1 VPVSFKF
8 DDSEL
13 EKCPALPAGHYAY
26 STMGLNWSTDNR
38 KQLLLETNLI
48 AGGFYNGSQVSASV
62 GLRYRAQPWGNFA
75 LRFQYNLLD
84 FPDPFCDLEFFN
96 ITPRIEIFFNRNLN
110 WTTFVQY
117 NTQADNFNINS
128 RLQWRYRPMSDLFVV
143 FTDNY
148 AVKIWGAKN
157 RALVIKW
164 NYWL

>member
-1 VPVSFKF
+1 
-8 DDSEL
+8 
-13 EKCPALPAGHYAY
+13 LPAAHYEY
-26 STMGLNWSTDNR
+26 STAGISWGTDNR
-38 KQLLLETNLI
+38 KQFLVETNMTV
-48 AGGFYNGSQVSASV
+48 GGFYNGKQISASV
-62 GLRYRAQPWGNFA
+62 GMRYRAQPWGNFS
-75 LRFQYNLLD
+75 LRFQYNSLN
-84 FPDPFCDLEFFN
+84 FPQPYCDLSFFN
-96 ITPRIEIFFNRNLN
+96 ITPRVEIFFNRRLN

-128 RLQWRYRPMSDLFVV
+128 RLQWRYRPMSDFFVV